1 MRAPDLNPQG
11 RIDGLTWPCV
21 PAARGRI
28 CPRGA
33 KEGWGQ
39 MERKGTLEKEGARRR
54 ERGLTRC
61 GGEPLEGG
69 TGTMR
74 QGEHLE
80 GKAAHM
86 PARYPLIENRASYK

>member
-1 MRAPDLNPQG
+1 
-11 RIDGLTWPCV
+11 
-21 PAARGRI
+21 
-28 CPRGA
+28 
-33 KEGWGQ
+33 

-54 ERGLTRC
+54 EARRRARDWERGLTRC

-80 GKAAHM
+80 GEAGAH
-86 PARYPLIENRASYK
+86 ARVLSAH

>member
-1 MRAPDLNPQG
+1 MGLEANGAEENAQEG
-11 RIDGLTWPCV
+11 R
-21 PAARGRI
+21 RGGGKH
-28 CPRGA
+28 RG
-33 KEGWGQ
+33 
-39 MERKGTLEKEGARRR
+39 GARDR

-80 GKAAHM
+80 GEAGAH
-86 PARYPLIENRASYK
+86 ARALSAH